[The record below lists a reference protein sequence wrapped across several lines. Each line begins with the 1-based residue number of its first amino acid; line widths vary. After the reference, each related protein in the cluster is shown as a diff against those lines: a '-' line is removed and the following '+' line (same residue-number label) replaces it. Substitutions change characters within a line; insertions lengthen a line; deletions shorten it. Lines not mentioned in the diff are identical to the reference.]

1 MPKTTDSQ
9 PEHLYSR
16 EIPSWEK
23 KKNQV
28 ISLFGKGGIWFS
40 LRNQG
45 RSELEE
51 GTDNIQEVER
61 IYVPSW

>member
-1 MPKTTDSQ
+1 MGK
-9 PEHLYSR
+9 
-16 EIPSWEK
+16 K

-28 ISLFGKGGIWFS
+28 ISLSGKGGIWFS

-51 GTDNIQEVER
+51 GTGNIQEVER

>member
-9 PEHLYSR
+9 LEHLYTR
-16 EIPSWEK
+16 GIPSWENE

-28 ISLFGKGGIWFS
+28 ISLFGEGGGIWFS

-45 RSELEE
+45 RSESEE
-51 GTDNIQEVER
+51 GR
-61 IYVPSW
+61 G